1 MLNNETIAIL
11 GASGQ
16 VGSEYVALLR
26 EDTNLITPSRNQ
38 LNLAVEDQVCTWLNR
53 KQPTII
59 INAAAFTDV
68 DGAENKKQEAL
79 ALNAQLP
86 SALASWCEFNHSRL
100 LHFSS
105 DYVFSGDETPIQH
118 ETLTPSPLNWYGET
132 KAMGDKSIVDSKA
145 NALILRSSWIYSG
158 HHKNFLLSI
167 IKQAYKKKEITVVD
181 DQIGTPTPANW
192 LAKVGL
198 SLLNE
203 WPTPPKKI
211 INAVPNGFVSWYEFA
226 NSIISYL
233 NAKGAPLKIERVVPI
248 SAESLCQTA
257 KRPKNSKLDN
267 RYLSEY
273 LDYEVDN
280 WDSLMHD
287 EIDKIL
293 SPLSKIESL

>member
-16 VGSEYVALLR
+16 VGSEYVSLLR
-26 EDTNLITPSRNQ
+26 KDANLIIPTRVQ
-38 LNLAVEDQVCTWLNR
+38 LNLAVSDQLYTWLDR
-53 KQPTII
+53 TRPTII

-68 DGAENKKQEAL
+68 DGAENNRQEAL

-86 SALASWCEFNHSRL
+86 SALASWCELNHSRL

-105 DYVFSGDETPIQH
+105 DYVFSGGEKSFQH
-118 ETLTPSPLNWYGET
+118 ETLTPSPINWYGET
-132 KAMGDKSIVDSKA
+132 KAMGDKSIVESNA
-145 NALILRSSWIYSG
+145 NALILRSSWIYSE

-167 IKQAYKKKEITVVD
+167 IEQAYQKKEITVVD
-181 DQIGTPTPANW
+181 DQIGTPTPAYW

-198 SLLNE
+198 SLLKK
-203 WPTPPKKI
+203 WPKPPMKI
-211 INAVPNGFVSWYEFA
+211 INAVPNGFVSWYDFA
-226 NSIISYL
+226 ITIISYL
-233 NAKGAPLKIERVVPI
+233 NAKGVPLKIERVVPI

-257 KRPKNSKLDN
+257 NRPKNSKLDN

-287 EIDKIL
+287 VIDKVL
-293 SPLSKIESL
+293 THFSKIESL